1 MIEQFGNGLLLGIII
16 SVASVALSLLYG
28 VTRIVNFAHGEI
40 IALGAIMTLFFSNPI
55 DSRVLF
61 LDRYSPLGMNFTFS
75 IIISIIICGI
85 FGGLLE
91 IFLFKPLRKSEVG
104 NIAVLVVTI
113 GLSIFFRHIYLLFAT
128 GKVQNFPLDLE
139 RRQTYLFFDMTPR
152 NFQVLIAGLA
162 VMIFIGLFLSY
173 TKIGKAMR
181 AVRDSNEL
189 ANISGI
195 NSDNIILFTWV
206 SSSMLAGLAGIFQ
219 AIINDVR
226 YNMGFLILLLIFAG
240 TVLGGIGTSFGAM
253 VGGFIIILKVS
264 IKFLITLAL
273 TAGSIYLVF
282 VLNEEGPFRILFNLL
297 TFAGIYGLAAIG
309 LNVHFGLTGLLNFG
323 HASFM
328 GVGAYVTL
336 LLIPHAAGR
345 EGEITDTGLAFFPA
359 LIIGIIAAA
368 LFGLLLGLPAIRLRG
383 DYLAIVTIAAA
394 EIFRLLVRDLES
406 ITGGVYGIINFS
418 DSLQM
423 YRPNFVENFAE
434 NFELNSS
441 QLWVGLLSWISIFF
455 VLLLL
460 KRLTN
465 SPWGRALRA
474 VREDEDAVRALGKNA
489 VWLKL
494 QSFML
499 GAGIAGLA
507 GVLLAFNYGS
517 LQTTTFVPLLT
528 FYVWAIMIL
537 GGVGS
542 LTGPIFGSI
551 IFWVIISETDRLA
564 LLIFENAN
572 GQQLAG
578 VRFVLVG
585 LLIMFLMI
593 FRPSGLLGKKEELLL
608 DVKSS

>member
-61 LDRYSPLGMNFTFS
+61 LDRYAPLGMNFTFS

-128 GKVQNFPLDLE
+128 GKVQNFPLELE

-253 VGGFIIILKVS
+253 VGG
-264 IKFLITLAL
+264 
-273 TAGSIYLVF
+273 
-282 VLNEEGPFRILFNLL
+282 
-297 TFAGIYGLAAIG
+297 
-309 LNVHFGLTGLLNFG
+309 
-323 HASFM
+323 
-328 GVGAYVTL
+328 
-336 LLIPHAAGR
+336 LLIGIFVQVSVALPFM
-345 EGEITDTGLAFFPA
+345 EGHTEA
-359 LIIGIIAAA
+359 
-368 LFGLLLGLPAIRLRG
+368 
-383 DYLAIVTIAAA
+383 
-394 EIFRLLVRDLES
+394 
-406 ITGGVYGIINFS
+406 
-418 DSLQM
+418 
-423 YRPNFVENFAE
+423 
-434 NFELNSS
+434 
-441 QLWVGLLSWISIFF
+441 
-455 VLLLL
+455 
-460 KRLTN
+460 
-465 SPWGRALRA
+465 
-474 VREDEDAVRALGKNA
+474 KNA
-489 VWLKL
+489 VAL
-494 QSFML
+494 
-499 GAGIAGLA
+499 
-507 GVLLAFNYGS
+507 
-517 LQTTTFVPLLT
+517 
-528 FYVWAIMIL
+528 AIMIL
-537 GGVGS
+537 ILLFRPQG
-542 LTGPIFGSI
+542 IFGQKER
-551 IFWVIISETDRLA
+551 IS
-564 LLIFENAN
+564 
-572 GQQLAG
+572 
-578 VRFVLVG
+578 
-585 LLIMFLMI
+585 
-593 FRPSGLLGKKEELLL
+593 
-608 DVKSS
+608 

>member
-61 LDRYSPLGMNFTFS
+61 LDRYSPLGMNFTIS
-75 IIISIIICGI
+75 IIVSIIICGI

-128 GKVQNFPLDLE
+128 GKVQNFPLELE

-253 VGGFIIILKVS
+253 VGG
-264 IKFLITLAL
+264 
-273 TAGSIYLVF
+273 
-282 VLNEEGPFRILFNLL
+282 
-297 TFAGIYGLAAIG
+297 
-309 LNVHFGLTGLLNFG
+309 
-323 HASFM
+323 
-328 GVGAYVTL
+328 
-336 LLIPHAAGR
+336 LLIGIFVQVSVALPFM
-345 EGEITDTGLAFFPA
+345 EGHTEA
-359 LIIGIIAAA
+359 
-368 LFGLLLGLPAIRLRG
+368 
-383 DYLAIVTIAAA
+383 
-394 EIFRLLVRDLES
+394 
-406 ITGGVYGIINFS
+406 
-418 DSLQM
+418 
-423 YRPNFVENFAE
+423 
-434 NFELNSS
+434 
-441 QLWVGLLSWISIFF
+441 
-455 VLLLL
+455 
-460 KRLTN
+460 
-465 SPWGRALRA
+465 
-474 VREDEDAVRALGKNA
+474 KNA
-489 VWLKL
+489 VAL
-494 QSFML
+494 
-499 GAGIAGLA
+499 
-507 GVLLAFNYGS
+507 
-517 LQTTTFVPLLT
+517 
-528 FYVWAIMIL
+528 AIMIL
-537 GGVGS
+537 ILLFRPQG
-542 LTGPIFGSI
+542 IFGQKER
-551 IFWVIISETDRLA
+551 IS
-564 LLIFENAN
+564 
-572 GQQLAG
+572 
-578 VRFVLVG
+578 
-585 LLIMFLMI
+585 
-593 FRPSGLLGKKEELLL
+593 
-608 DVKSS
+608 

>member
-128 GKVQNFPLDLE
+128 GKVQNFPLELE

-206 SSSMLAGLAGIFQ
+206 SSSMLAGLAGVFQ

-253 VGGFIIILKVS
+253 VGG
-264 IKFLITLAL
+264 
-273 TAGSIYLVF
+273 
-282 VLNEEGPFRILFNLL
+282 
-297 TFAGIYGLAAIG
+297 
-309 LNVHFGLTGLLNFG
+309 
-323 HASFM
+323 
-328 GVGAYVTL
+328 
-336 LLIPHAAGR
+336 LLIGILVQVSVALPFM
-345 EGEITDTGLAFFPA
+345 EGHTEA
-359 LIIGIIAAA
+359 
-368 LFGLLLGLPAIRLRG
+368 
-383 DYLAIVTIAAA
+383 
-394 EIFRLLVRDLES
+394 
-406 ITGGVYGIINFS
+406 
-418 DSLQM
+418 
-423 YRPNFVENFAE
+423 
-434 NFELNSS
+434 
-441 QLWVGLLSWISIFF
+441 
-455 VLLLL
+455 
-460 KRLTN
+460 
-465 SPWGRALRA
+465 
-474 VREDEDAVRALGKNA
+474 KNA
-489 VWLKL
+489 VAL
-494 QSFML
+494 
-499 GAGIAGLA
+499 
-507 GVLLAFNYGS
+507 
-517 LQTTTFVPLLT
+517 
-528 FYVWAIMIL
+528 AIMIL
-537 GGVGS
+537 ILLFRPQG
-542 LTGPIFGSI
+542 IFGQKER
-551 IFWVIISETDRLA
+551 IS
-564 LLIFENAN
+564 
-572 GQQLAG
+572 
-578 VRFVLVG
+578 
-585 LLIMFLMI
+585 
-593 FRPSGLLGKKEELLL
+593 
-608 DVKSS
+608 

>member
-128 GKVQNFPLDLE
+128 GKVQNFPLELE

-152 NFQVLIAGLA
+152 NFQVLIAGLS

-253 VGGFIIILKVS
+253 VGG
-264 IKFLITLAL
+264 
-273 TAGSIYLVF
+273 
-282 VLNEEGPFRILFNLL
+282 
-297 TFAGIYGLAAIG
+297 
-309 LNVHFGLTGLLNFG
+309 
-323 HASFM
+323 
-328 GVGAYVTL
+328 
-336 LLIPHAAGR
+336 LLIGIFVQVSVALPFM
-345 EGEITDTGLAFFPA
+345 EGNTEA
-359 LIIGIIAAA
+359 
-368 LFGLLLGLPAIRLRG
+368 
-383 DYLAIVTIAAA
+383 
-394 EIFRLLVRDLES
+394 
-406 ITGGVYGIINFS
+406 
-418 DSLQM
+418 
-423 YRPNFVENFAE
+423 
-434 NFELNSS
+434 
-441 QLWVGLLSWISIFF
+441 
-455 VLLLL
+455 
-460 KRLTN
+460 
-465 SPWGRALRA
+465 
-474 VREDEDAVRALGKNA
+474 KNA
-489 VWLKL
+489 VAL
-494 QSFML
+494 
-499 GAGIAGLA
+499 
-507 GVLLAFNYGS
+507 
-517 LQTTTFVPLLT
+517 
-528 FYVWAIMIL
+528 AIMIL
-537 GGVGS
+537 ILLFRPQG
-542 LTGPIFGSI
+542 IFGQKER
-551 IFWVIISETDRLA
+551 IS
-564 LLIFENAN
+564 
-572 GQQLAG
+572 
-578 VRFVLVG
+578 
-585 LLIMFLMI
+585 
-593 FRPSGLLGKKEELLL
+593 
-608 DVKSS
+608 

>member
-61 LDRYSPLGMNFTFS
+61 LDRYSPLGLNFTFS

-128 GKVQNFPLDLE
+128 GKVQNFPLELE

-195 NSDNIILFTWV
+195 NSDNIILFTWI
-206 SSSMLAGLAGIFQ
+206 SSSMLAGLAGVFQ

-253 VGGFIIILKVS
+253 VGG
-264 IKFLITLAL
+264 
-273 TAGSIYLVF
+273 
-282 VLNEEGPFRILFNLL
+282 
-297 TFAGIYGLAAIG
+297 
-309 LNVHFGLTGLLNFG
+309 
-323 HASFM
+323 
-328 GVGAYVTL
+328 
-336 LLIPHAAGR
+336 LLIGIFVQVSVALPFM
-345 EGEITDTGLAFFPA
+345 EGHTEA
-359 LIIGIIAAA
+359 
-368 LFGLLLGLPAIRLRG
+368 
-383 DYLAIVTIAAA
+383 
-394 EIFRLLVRDLES
+394 
-406 ITGGVYGIINFS
+406 
-418 DSLQM
+418 
-423 YRPNFVENFAE
+423 
-434 NFELNSS
+434 
-441 QLWVGLLSWISIFF
+441 
-455 VLLLL
+455 
-460 KRLTN
+460 
-465 SPWGRALRA
+465 
-474 VREDEDAVRALGKNA
+474 KNA
-489 VWLKL
+489 VAL
-494 QSFML
+494 
-499 GAGIAGLA
+499 
-507 GVLLAFNYGS
+507 
-517 LQTTTFVPLLT
+517 
-528 FYVWAIMIL
+528 AIMIL
-537 GGVGS
+537 ILLFRPQG
-542 LTGPIFGSI
+542 IFGQKER
-551 IFWVIISETDRLA
+551 IS
-564 LLIFENAN
+564 
-572 GQQLAG
+572 
-578 VRFVLVG
+578 
-585 LLIMFLMI
+585 
-593 FRPSGLLGKKEELLL
+593 
-608 DVKSS
+608 

>member
-128 GKVQNFPLDLE
+128 GKVQNFPLELE

-226 YNMGFLILLLIFAG
+226 YNRGFLILLLIFAG

-253 VGGFIIILKVS
+253 VGG
-264 IKFLITLAL
+264 
-273 TAGSIYLVF
+273 
-282 VLNEEGPFRILFNLL
+282 
-297 TFAGIYGLAAIG
+297 
-309 LNVHFGLTGLLNFG
+309 
-323 HASFM
+323 
-328 GVGAYVTL
+328 
-336 LLIPHAAGR
+336 LLIGIFVQVSVALPFM
-345 EGEITDTGLAFFPA
+345 EGHTEA
-359 LIIGIIAAA
+359 
-368 LFGLLLGLPAIRLRG
+368 
-383 DYLAIVTIAAA
+383 
-394 EIFRLLVRDLES
+394 
-406 ITGGVYGIINFS
+406 
-418 DSLQM
+418 
-423 YRPNFVENFAE
+423 
-434 NFELNSS
+434 
-441 QLWVGLLSWISIFF
+441 
-455 VLLLL
+455 
-460 KRLTN
+460 
-465 SPWGRALRA
+465 
-474 VREDEDAVRALGKNA
+474 KNA
-489 VWLKL
+489 VAL
-494 QSFML
+494 
-499 GAGIAGLA
+499 
-507 GVLLAFNYGS
+507 
-517 LQTTTFVPLLT
+517 
-528 FYVWAIMIL
+528 AIMIL
-537 GGVGS
+537 ILLFRPQG
-542 LTGPIFGSI
+542 IFGQKER
-551 IFWVIISETDRLA
+551 IS
-564 LLIFENAN
+564 
-572 GQQLAG
+572 
-578 VRFVLVG
+578 
-585 LLIMFLMI
+585 
-593 FRPSGLLGKKEELLL
+593 
-608 DVKSS
+608 

>member
-128 GKVQNFPLDLE
+128 GKVQNFPLELE
-139 RRQTYLFFDMTPR
+139 RRQTYLFFDMPPR
-152 NFQVLIAGLA
+152 NFQVLIAGLS

-253 VGGFIIILKVS
+253 VGG
-264 IKFLITLAL
+264 
-273 TAGSIYLVF
+273 
-282 VLNEEGPFRILFNLL
+282 
-297 TFAGIYGLAAIG
+297 
-309 LNVHFGLTGLLNFG
+309 
-323 HASFM
+323 
-328 GVGAYVTL
+328 
-336 LLIPHAAGR
+336 LLIGIFVQVSVALPFM
-345 EGEITDTGLAFFPA
+345 EGHTEA
-359 LIIGIIAAA
+359 
-368 LFGLLLGLPAIRLRG
+368 
-383 DYLAIVTIAAA
+383 
-394 EIFRLLVRDLES
+394 
-406 ITGGVYGIINFS
+406 
-418 DSLQM
+418 
-423 YRPNFVENFAE
+423 
-434 NFELNSS
+434 
-441 QLWVGLLSWISIFF
+441 
-455 VLLLL
+455 
-460 KRLTN
+460 
-465 SPWGRALRA
+465 
-474 VREDEDAVRALGKNA
+474 KNA
-489 VWLKL
+489 V
-494 QSFML
+494 
-499 GAGIAGLA
+499 ALA
-507 GVLLAFNYGS
+507 ILILILLFRPQG
-517 LQTTTFVPLLT
+517 
-528 FYVWAIMIL
+528 
-537 GGVGS
+537 
-542 LTGPIFGSI
+542 IFGQKER
-551 IFWVIISETDRLA
+551 IS
-564 LLIFENAN
+564 
-572 GQQLAG
+572 
-578 VRFVLVG
+578 
-585 LLIMFLMI
+585 
-593 FRPSGLLGKKEELLL
+593 
-608 DVKSS
+608 

>member
-91 IFLFKPLRKSEVG
+91 ILLFKPLRKSEVG

-128 GKVQNFPLDLE
+128 GKVQNFPLELE

-152 NFQVLIAGLA
+152 NFQVLIAGLS

-253 VGGFIIILKVS
+253 VGG
-264 IKFLITLAL
+264 
-273 TAGSIYLVF
+273 
-282 VLNEEGPFRILFNLL
+282 
-297 TFAGIYGLAAIG
+297 
-309 LNVHFGLTGLLNFG
+309 
-323 HASFM
+323 
-328 GVGAYVTL
+328 
-336 LLIPHAAGR
+336 LLIGIFVQVSVALPFM
-345 EGEITDTGLAFFPA
+345 EGHTEA
-359 LIIGIIAAA
+359 
-368 LFGLLLGLPAIRLRG
+368 
-383 DYLAIVTIAAA
+383 
-394 EIFRLLVRDLES
+394 
-406 ITGGVYGIINFS
+406 
-418 DSLQM
+418 
-423 YRPNFVENFAE
+423 
-434 NFELNSS
+434 
-441 QLWVGLLSWISIFF
+441 
-455 VLLLL
+455 
-460 KRLTN
+460 
-465 SPWGRALRA
+465 
-474 VREDEDAVRALGKNA
+474 KNA
-489 VWLKL
+489 VAL
-494 QSFML
+494 
-499 GAGIAGLA
+499 
-507 GVLLAFNYGS
+507 
-517 LQTTTFVPLLT
+517 
-528 FYVWAIMIL
+528 AIMIL
-537 GGVGS
+537 ILLFRPQG
-542 LTGPIFGSI
+542 IFGQKER
-551 IFWVIISETDRLA
+551 IS
-564 LLIFENAN
+564 
-572 GQQLAG
+572 
-578 VRFVLVG
+578 
-585 LLIMFLMI
+585 
-593 FRPSGLLGKKEELLL
+593 
-608 DVKSS
+608 

>member
-1 MIEQFGNGLLLGIII
+1 MIEQLGNGLLLGIII

-61 LDRYSPLGMNFTFS
+61 LDRYSPLWMNFTIS

-128 GKVQNFPLDLE
+128 GKVQNFPLELE

-152 NFQVLIAGLA
+152 NFQVLIAGLS

-253 VGGFIIILKVS
+253 VGG
-264 IKFLITLAL
+264 
-273 TAGSIYLVF
+273 
-282 VLNEEGPFRILFNLL
+282 
-297 TFAGIYGLAAIG
+297 
-309 LNVHFGLTGLLNFG
+309 
-323 HASFM
+323 
-328 GVGAYVTL
+328 
-336 LLIPHAAGR
+336 LLIGIFVQVSVALPFM
-345 EGEITDTGLAFFPA
+345 EGHTEA
-359 LIIGIIAAA
+359 
-368 LFGLLLGLPAIRLRG
+368 
-383 DYLAIVTIAAA
+383 
-394 EIFRLLVRDLES
+394 
-406 ITGGVYGIINFS
+406 
-418 DSLQM
+418 
-423 YRPNFVENFAE
+423 
-434 NFELNSS
+434 
-441 QLWVGLLSWISIFF
+441 
-455 VLLLL
+455 
-460 KRLTN
+460 
-465 SPWGRALRA
+465 
-474 VREDEDAVRALGKNA
+474 KNA
-489 VWLKL
+489 VAL
-494 QSFML
+494 
-499 GAGIAGLA
+499 
-507 GVLLAFNYGS
+507 
-517 LQTTTFVPLLT
+517 
-528 FYVWAIMIL
+528 AIMIL
-537 GGVGS
+537 ILLFRPQG
-542 LTGPIFGSI
+542 IFGQKER
-551 IFWVIISETDRLA
+551 IS
-564 LLIFENAN
+564 
-572 GQQLAG
+572 
-578 VRFVLVG
+578 
-585 LLIMFLMI
+585 
-593 FRPSGLLGKKEELLL
+593 
-608 DVKSS
+608 

>member
-128 GKVQNFPLDLE
+128 GKVQNFPLELE

-152 NFQVLIAGLA
+152 NFQVLIAGLS

-253 VGGFIIILKVS
+253 VGG
-264 IKFLITLAL
+264 
-273 TAGSIYLVF
+273 
-282 VLNEEGPFRILFNLL
+282 
-297 TFAGIYGLAAIG
+297 
-309 LNVHFGLTGLLNFG
+309 
-323 HASFM
+323 
-328 GVGAYVTL
+328 
-336 LLIPHAAGR
+336 LLIGIFVQVSVALPFM
-345 EGEITDTGLAFFPA
+345 EGHTEA
-359 LIIGIIAAA
+359 
-368 LFGLLLGLPAIRLRG
+368 
-383 DYLAIVTIAAA
+383 
-394 EIFRLLVRDLES
+394 
-406 ITGGVYGIINFS
+406 
-418 DSLQM
+418 
-423 YRPNFVENFAE
+423 
-434 NFELNSS
+434 
-441 QLWVGLLSWISIFF
+441 
-455 VLLLL
+455 
-460 KRLTN
+460 
-465 SPWGRALRA
+465 
-474 VREDEDAVRALGKNA
+474 KNA
-489 VWLKL
+489 VAL
-494 QSFML
+494 
-499 GAGIAGLA
+499 
-507 GVLLAFNYGS
+507 
-517 LQTTTFVPLLT
+517 
-528 FYVWAIMIL
+528 AIMIL
-537 GGVGS
+537 ILLFRPQG
-542 LTGPIFGSI
+542 IFGQKER
-551 IFWVIISETDRLA
+551 IS
-564 LLIFENAN
+564 
-572 GQQLAG
+572 
-578 VRFVLVG
+578 
-585 LLIMFLMI
+585 
-593 FRPSGLLGKKEELLL
+593 
-608 DVKSS
+608 